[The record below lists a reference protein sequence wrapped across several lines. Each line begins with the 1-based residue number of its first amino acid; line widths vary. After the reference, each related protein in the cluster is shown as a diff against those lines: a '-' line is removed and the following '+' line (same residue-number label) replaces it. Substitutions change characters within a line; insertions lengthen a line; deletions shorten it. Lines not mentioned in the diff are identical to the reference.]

1 MKTVKRRLLI
11 GLGWVMVALAL
22 IGAVLPIMPTVPFL
36 IVAAAAFAR
45 SSPELEARL
54 MNHPHFGPHLGR
66 WRREGAIS
74 LPAKLLAVAAMG
86 CSMVSVLLFA
96 GAWPWLQ
103 AGVAFVLACCAL
115 YVLTRPSPSSIAADG

>member
-1 MKTVKRRLLI
+1 MLEAQAPRHDR
-11 GLGWVMVALAL
+11 ALELHILTAL
-22 IGAVLPIMPTVPFL
+22 TLERPRAS
-36 IVAAAAFAR
+36 A
-45 SSPELEARL
+45 ELEARL

-103 AGVAFVLACCAL
+103 AGVAIVLACCAL
-115 YVLTRPSPSSIAADG
+115 YVLTRPSPSRMAADG

>member
-1 MKTVKRRLLI
+1 MQTVKRRFLI
-11 GLGWVMVALAL
+11 GFGWLMVALA
-22 IGAVLPIMPTVPFL
+22 IVGAVLPVMPTVPFL

-54 MNHPHFGPHLGR
+54 LDHPHFGPHLGR

-86 CSMVSVLLFA
+86 CSMISVLLFA

-103 AGVAFVLACCAL
+103 ASVAIVLSCCAVF
-115 YVLTRPSPSSIAADG
+115 VLTRPSPSTIAADG